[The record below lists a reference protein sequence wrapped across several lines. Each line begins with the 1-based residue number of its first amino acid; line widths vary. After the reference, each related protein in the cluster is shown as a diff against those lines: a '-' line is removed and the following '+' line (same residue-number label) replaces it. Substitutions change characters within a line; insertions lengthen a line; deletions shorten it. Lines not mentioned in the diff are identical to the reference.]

1 MSAATDANAGA
12 STGASTGKLLQTL
25 LSQRAAS
32 IMADWHERLLRV
44 GGNYLRGLTP
54 AHEQQ
59 AEMAALLGGLG
70 EALGAADERFDGDPR
85 HPLALALHQAS
96 QLRAARGFTPEE
108 SLLFLQSCK
117 QALMAALQAETG
129 FGGDASMATA
139 HAATLRIEHV
149 LDRCVLLLMSSF
161 MAARDEAARRQG
173 EALREVSTPVITLWD
188 SMLLLPLVGVVDSV
202 RAQQIA
208 ERLLEA
214 IGQSEAEVTLIDVT
228 GVPVMDTGV
237 ARHILKTV
245 AAAEMLGTRVILTG
259 ISPTTAQTMVKLG
272 IDLSGVP
279 TRGSLKS
286 GVALAMAMTGR
297 RVVAANGTAR

>member
-1 MSAATDANAGA
+1 MNTTTDALSLPHWLDNRSAEIATDW
-12 STGASTGKLLQTL
+12 
-25 LSQRAAS
+25 RA
-32 IMADWHERLLRV
+32 RLLAL
-44 GGNYLRGLTP
+44 GGNHTRGLTP
-54 AHEQQ
+54 EAELQ
-59 AEMAALLGGLG
+59 AEMAALLGGLRKV
-70 EALGAADERFDGDPR
+70 LGATDDRFGSDPE
-85 HPLALALHQAS
+85 HPLAKSLHRAS

-108 SLLFLQSCK
+108 SLQFLQTCK
-117 QALMAALQAETG
+117 EALLAALQ
-129 FGGDASMATA
+129 GGPQTDPADS
-139 HAATLRIEHV
+139 LR
-149 LDRCVLLLMSSF
+149 LDRLMDRCVLLLMTSF
-161 MAARDEAARRQG
+161 IAARDDIARRQS

-202 RAQQIA
+202 RAQQIS
-208 ERLLEA
+208 EGLLTA

-286 GVALAMAMTGR
+286 GVALAMAMTRR
-297 RVVAANGTAR
+297 RVVAVDGDGARG